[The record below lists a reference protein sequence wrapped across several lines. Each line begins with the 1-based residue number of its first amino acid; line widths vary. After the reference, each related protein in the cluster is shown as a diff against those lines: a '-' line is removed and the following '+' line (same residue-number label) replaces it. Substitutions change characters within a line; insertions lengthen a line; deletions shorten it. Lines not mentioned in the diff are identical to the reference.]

1 LPLVKGKR
9 QIRDLKSRL
18 EKKKIGEEDGCFYRK
33 NEIRVRFESKLRPI
47 SAPSR
52 LISTAIR
59 YDANPLRRTDERAPA
74 ETIEME
80 YFQRTNVVFKK

>member
-1 LPLVKGKR
+1 L
-9 QIRDLKSRL
+9 
-18 EKKKIGEEDGCFYRK
+18 KKK
-33 NEIRVRFESKLRPI
+33 KLRKTGVFIGKMKSGLGSRANSAPI

-52 LISTAIR
+52 LISTEIR
-59 YDANPLRRTDERAPA
+59 YDANPLRRTDERVPA